1 MTQKNVQLTVAEE
14 NPPKLPEEL
23 QRLSNEAVNIIWQNA
38 HAIAK
43 QEIEKNKQR
52 YQLFE
57 VEVLKQRQDALD
69 KVIEIKAML
78 DAAKTH
84 IDALTRENKSREVD
98 LNRQTGELKSAVDQ
112 IHHLQERNLAQEL
125 EIKRLI
131 EEIGRL
137 RESVDT
143 LTKRSYEATRQ
154 VELDRIALKA
164 AGEEIVSSTKIR
176 DRLDNNLKA
185 AIQESEQVWKQLK
198 QEQTRAAV
206 ADALTQELRETV
218 KKLEGD
224 IKLLKQ
230 EKHEMHEAMEVETR
244 VRIDLEKKAAMLTT
258 RAESQEWSYK
268 ETISR
273 LEKELESAKS
283 ETTSLRN
290 RLIKAEGALERE
302 KKAIERL
309 ETKLI
314 AAAGVKS

>member
-1 MTQKNVQLTVAEE
+1 MTQKNIQLTVAEE
-14 NPPKLPEEL
+14 NPPKLPEDL
-23 QRLSNEAVNIIWQNA
+23 QRLSNEAVNILWQNA

-69 KVIEIKAML
+69 KVVEIKAML

-84 IDALTRENKSREVD
+84 IDALARENKSREVD

-131 EEIGRL
+131 EEMGRL

-206 ADALTQELRETV
+206 ADALTQELRETI

-244 VRIDLEKKAAMLTT
+244 VRIDLEKKAAILTT

>member
-1 MTQKNVQLTVAEE
+1 MTQKNIQLTVAEE
-14 NPPKLPEEL
+14 NPPKLPEDL
-23 QRLSNEAVNIIWQNA
+23 QRLSNEAVNILWQNA

-69 KVIEIKAML
+69 KVVEIKAML

-84 IDALTRENKSREVD
+84 IDALARENKSREVD

-206 ADALTQELRETV
+206 ADALTQELRETI

-244 VRIDLEKKAAMLTT
+244 VRIDLEKKAAILTT

>member
-1 MTQKNVQLTVAEE
+1 MTQKNIQLTVAEE

-23 QRLSNEAVNIIWQNA
+23 QRLSNEAVNILWQNA

-57 VEVLKQRQDALD
+57 VEILKQRQDALG
-69 KVIEIKAML
+69 KVVEIKAIL
-78 DAAKTH
+78 DTAKTH
-84 IDALTRENKSREVD
+84 TDALTRENKSREVD

-112 IHHLQERNLAQEL
+112 IHHLQERNLTQEI

-154 VELDRIALKA
+154 VEQDRIVLKA

-206 ADALTQELRETV
+206 ADALTQELRETI

-230 EKHEMHEAMEVETR
+230 EKHEMHEEMEVEIR
-244 VRIDLEKKAAMLTT
+244 VRIDLEKKAAILTT
-258 RAESQEWSYK
+258 RAESQEWLYK

-302 KKAIERL
+302 KKAVERL

>member
-1 MTQKNVQLTVAEE
+1 MTQKNIQLTVTEE
-14 NPPKLPEEL
+14 NPIKLPEEL
-23 QRLSNEAVNIIWQNA
+23 QRLSNESVNIIWQSA

-57 VEVLKQRQDALD
+57 VEVLKQRQEALD
-69 KVIEIKAML
+69 KAVEIKMML
-78 DAAKTH
+78 DVAKTQ
-84 IDALTRENKSREVD
+84 IDALARENKSREVD
-98 LNRQTGELKSAVDQ
+98 LNRQTGELKSAGDQ
-112 IHHLQERNLAQEL
+112 IHHLQDRNLSQEL
-125 EIKRLI
+125 EIKRLT

-137 RESVDT
+137 RESVDN
-143 LTKRSYEATRQ
+143 LTKRSYETTRQ
-154 VELDRIALKA
+154 MEQDRIALKA
-164 AGEEIVSSTKIR
+164 AGEEVVSGTKIR
-176 DRLDNNLKA
+176 ERLDKNLKA

-230 EKHEMHEAMEVETR
+230 EKHEMYESIEVETK

-258 RAESQEWSYK
+258 RSESQEWAYK

-273 LEKELESAKS
+273 LEKELESTKS
-283 ETTSLRN
+283 ETASLRN
-290 RLIKAEGALERE
+290 RLIKAEGAFERE

-309 ETKLI
+309 ETKLV

>member
-14 NPPKLPEEL
+14 NPPKLPEDL
-23 QRLSNEAVNIIWQNA
+23 QRLSNEAVNILWQNA

-69 KVIEIKAML
+69 KVVEIKAML

-84 IDALTRENKSREVD
+84 IDALARENKSREVD

-244 VRIDLEKKAAMLTT
+244 VRIDLEKKAAILTT

>member
-1 MTQKNVQLTVAEE
+1 MTHKNIQLAVTEE

-23 QRLSNEAVNIIWQNA
+23 QRLSNESIQIIWQSA
-38 HAIAK
+38 HAIAR

-69 KVIEIKAML
+69 KVVEIKTHL
-78 DAAKTH
+78 DAAKAH

-98 LNRQTGELKSAVDQ
+98 LNRQTGELKSAGDQ
-112 IHHLQERNLAQEL
+112 IHHLQDRNSVQEL

-143 LTKRSYEATRQ
+143 FTKRTSEMVRQ
-154 VELDRIALKA
+154 IELDRVALKVA
-164 AGEEIVSSTKIR
+164 NEEIVSSTKIR
-176 DRLDNNLKA
+176 ERLDNNLKA
-185 AIQESEQVWKQLK
+185 AIQEAEQVWKQLK
-198 QEQTRAAV
+198 QEQTRAVV
-206 ADALTQELRETV
+206 AEALTQELRETI

-230 EKHEMHEAMEVETR
+230 EKHEMHEFIDVETKT
-244 VRIDLEKKAAMLTT
+244 RIELEKKAVMLST
-258 RAESQEWSYK
+258 RAESQEWAHK
-268 ETISR
+268 DLISR
-273 LEKELESAKS
+273 LEKELESTKA
-283 ETTSLRN
+283 ETSGLRN

-314 AAAGVKS
+314 AAAGMKA

>member
-1 MTQKNVQLTVAEE
+1 MTQKNIQLTVAEE
-14 NPPKLPEEL
+14 NPPKLPEDL
-23 QRLSNEAVNIIWQNA
+23 QRLSNEAVNILWQNA

-69 KVIEIKAML
+69 KVVEIKAML

-84 IDALTRENKSREVD
+84 IDALARENKSREVD

-244 VRIDLEKKAAMLTT
+244 VRIDLEKKAAILTT

>member
-1 MTQKNVQLTVAEE
+1 MTQKNIQLTVAEE
-14 NPPKLPEEL
+14 NPSKLPEEL
-23 QRLSNEAVNIIWQNA
+23 QRLSNEAVNILWQNS

-69 KVIEIKAML
+69 KVVEVKAML
-78 DAAKTH
+78 DASKTH
-84 IDALTRENKSREVD
+84 IDALARENKSREVD

-112 IHHLQERNLAQEL
+112 IHHLQERNLAQEI

-154 VELDRIALKA
+154 VEQDRIALKA
-164 AGEEIVSSTKIR
+164 AGEEIVSSVKIR

-230 EKHEMHEAMEVETR
+230 EKHEMHEAMEVETK
-244 VRIDLEKKAAMLTT
+244 VRIDLEKKTAMLAT

-273 LEKELESAKS
+273 LEKELESTKS
-283 ETTSLRN
+283 ETASLRN